1 MVRAGTIAAGVA
13 TSSNGLL
20 MRVRL
25 LGTGSADGWPNAFCD
40 CASCLAAHR
49 AGQWRGPTSAL
60 VDDRLLL
67 DCGPETPR
75 AALRYGNGLHH
86 VSHVLITHNHPDHSA
101 PMALLARGWAGRTEP
116 LTVVGTEAVIA
127 SWCLWVG
134 PDDPVRWRVVLPGDV
149 LDADGYTVR
158 VLGAAHGDEQAV
170 VYDVTGPTG
179 ERLLYATDTGPLPEA
194 TITATTDAD
203 YDLVM
208 LEATFGDR
216 RGPGAPAGEDHLDL
230 SSFADQMVRLR
241 GARALTRGSRVA
253 AVHLSHQSPPDLRPR
268 LAAWG
273 VQVLDDGHELVL
285 DRAARAQRADAT
297 ARAASGAPPARRTLV
312 LGGVRSGKSAVAE
325 QLLAAESQVTY
336 VATGNEPDGDDAEWA
351 ERVARHRADRPQHWT
366 TLETTDVAAALRTAT
381 TPLVVDCLGMWLT
394 RVLGDVGA
402 WSDQPGWADRLERR
416 VDDLV
421 SAWHAVSVP
430 VVAVSNEVGSG
441 VVPGTRSG
449 RVFRDALGRLNTRLS
464 AASESVLL
472 VIAGRT
478 VDLAALPL
486 AMAQAQA
493 QAGAADAP
501 PAPAAPAASPR
512 AVAAHRA
519 AAPLRSVRPVPATAL
534 DARAVDATAVDAT
547 AVDAAADDTAAQS
560 AAAARPRP
568 LVDLTVHDRRG
579 PFRQDSA

>member
-1 MVRAGTIAAGVA
+1 
-13 TSSNGLL
+13 

-75 AALRYGNGLHH
+75 AALRHGTGLHR
-86 VSHVLITHNHPDHSA
+86 VTHVLVTHNHPDHSA
-101 PMALLARGWAGRTEP
+101 PMALLARSWAGRTEP

-134 PDDPVRWRVVLPGDV
+134 PDEPIRWRVVLPGDV

-158 VLGAAHGDEQAV
+158 VLAAAHGDEQAV
-170 VYDVTGPTG
+170 VYDVAAPSG
-179 ERLLYATDTGPLPEA
+179 ERLLYATDTGPLPAA
-194 TITATTDAD
+194 TIGATTDAQ
-203 YDLVM
+203 YDLVLM
-208 LEATFGDR
+208 EATFGDR
-216 RGPGAPAGEDHLDL
+216 RGPGRPAGQDHLDL

-273 VQVLDDGHELVL
+273 VQVVDDGHEFVL
-285 DRAARAQRADAT
+285 DRAARGRRIAETRPT
-297 ARAASGAPPARRTLV
+297 IAASGRPSRRTLV

-325 QLLAAESQVTY
+325 QLLAAEPQVTY
-336 VATGNEPDGDDAEWA
+336 VATGTPPDGADAEWA
-351 ERVARHRADRPQHWT
+351 ERVARHRADRPEHWT
-366 TLETTDVAAALRTAT
+366 TVETTDLAAVLRTAR
-381 TPLVVDCLGMWLT
+381 TPLVVDCLGTWLT

-402 WSDQPGWADRLERR
+402 WDEQPGWRARLDER
-416 VDDLV
+416 VDDLLE
-421 SAWHAVSVP
+421 AWHAVSVP
-430 VVAVSNEVGSG
+430 VVAVSNEVGAG
-441 VVPGTRSG
+441 VVPGTWSG
-449 RVFRDALGRLNTRLS
+449 RVFRDELGRLNTRLS
-464 AASESVLL
+464 SASESVLL
-472 VIAGRT
+472 VVAGRA

-486 AMAQAQA
+486 ALA
-493 QAGAADAP
+493 
-501 PAPAAPAASPR
+501 AASGARDAESAPQPSPT
-512 AVAAHRA
+512 VATPPQQRVPAHRA
-519 AAPLRSVRPVPATAL
+519 SPPPPPPEQPTPARRPGTPLH
-534 DARAVDATAVDAT
+534 AVNGTRT
-547 AVDAAADDTAAQS
+547 DDTQVQPAVTE
-560 AAAARPRP
+560 RPRP

-579 PFRQDSA
+579 PFEQDSA

>member
-1 MVRAGTIAAGVA
+1 
-13 TSSNGLL
+13 

-49 AGQWRGPTSAL
+49 AGRWRSPTSAL

-75 AALRYGNGLHH
+75 AALRYGNGLQR

-134 PDDPVRWRVVLPGDV
+134 PDDPVRWRVVLPGDL
-149 LDADGYTVR
+149 LDADGYAVR

-194 TITATTDAD
+194 TTTATTDAE

-216 RGPGAPAGEDHLDL
+216 RGPGTPTGTDHLDL

-241 GARALTRGSRVA
+241 GARALTRGSRVV
-253 AVHLSHQSPPDLRPR
+253 AVHLSHQSPPDLHPR

-273 VQVLDDGHELVL
+273 VQVVDDGHEFVL
-285 DRAARAQRADAT
+285 DRAARVVRDDRDRRTDARHAQ
-297 ARAASGAPPARRTLV
+297 PARRTLV

-325 QLLAAESQVTY
+325 QIFAAEPQVTY
-336 VATGNEPDGDDAEWA
+336 IATGDQPDEDDAEWA
-351 ERVARHRADRPQHWT
+351 QRVARHRADRPQHWT

-381 TPLVVDCLGMWLT
+381 TPVVVDCLGMWLT
-394 RVLGDVGA
+394 RVLDEVGA
-402 WSDQPGWADRLERR
+402 WSDDPGWSDRLDRR

-421 SAWHAVSVP
+421 AAWHAVTAP

-472 VIAGRT
+472 VIAGRA
-478 VDLAALPL
+478 VDLASLPAAL
-486 AMAQAQA
+486 AQGQASAQASA
-493 QAGAADAP
+493 QALTPSPTDASALSAP
-501 PAPAAPAASPR
+501 PAARRP
-512 AVAAHRA
+512 VAAHRA
-519 AAPLRSVRPVPATAL
+519 APAPLRSVASPMGSGL
-534 DARAVDATAVDAT
+534 DGAG
-547 AVDAAADDTAAQS
+547 DDTAVQPPLPPRA
-560 AAAARPRP
+560 RP

-579 PFRQDSA
+579 PYEQDSA